1 MACAESYTYILSKS
15 GDVIDRIEDYDYCVG
30 DNPTI
35 WDLLNTSVCVNN
47 WITELSATQ
56 GGVALDHNSYAKIV
70 SKEASGDH
78 IVFYDA
84 TPDIPDIAL
93 RIHNTRIRR

>member
-1 MACAESYTYILSKS
+1 MACGECYTYIKNKS
-15 GDVIDRIEDYDYCVG
+15 GTDVEAIIYDYDYCS

-35 WDLLNTSVCVNN
+35 WDLLNTDTCVSN

-56 GGVALDHNSYAKIV
+56 GGAALDHNSYAKIV